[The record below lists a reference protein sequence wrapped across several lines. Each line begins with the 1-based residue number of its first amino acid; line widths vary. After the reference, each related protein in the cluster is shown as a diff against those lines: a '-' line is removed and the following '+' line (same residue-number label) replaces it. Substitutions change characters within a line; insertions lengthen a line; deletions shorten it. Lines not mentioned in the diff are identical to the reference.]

1 MFRKSNKAKSI
12 ENFLPADKQTVVVEL
27 FTSQGCSSCPPADRV
42 LSILNK
48 TQPVAGADIVTLSLH
63 VDYWDSP
70 SWKDEFSHLDVQ
82 QAAGHLFGAVRGE
95 NYTPQMVVDGAN
107 PFVGSNMKQAQKLIS
122 DAAKAPKAKI
132 ELVQNQDKLKIK
144 ITDAPAHENATIFL
158 AIAEDDLSSGVRGGE
173 NSGRE
178 LAHTSGRSRTE
189 VAWNVDRRTNESRNG
204 NCRQL
209 QPKWKKGNLSLVV
222 FLQENQKRR
231 IFGAAKRKRNN
242 AHQRASYLIKFSRHS
257 SSQPSGRIENAPS
270 KIIAVSGGRRSR

>member
-1 MFRKSNKAKSI
+1 MKLFLVFGLLTVISGVFALFQNNKNAADVPQIEQSESI
-12 ENFLPADKQTVVVEL
+12 QNFLPADKQTVVVEL

-70 SWKDEFSHLDVQ
+70 SWKDEFSHLMYSKRQDIYSAQ
-82 QAAGHLFGAVRGE
+82 FRGE

-144 ITDAPAHENATIFL
+144 ITDAPAHENATVFL
-158 AIAEDDLSSGVRGGE
+158 AIAEDNLSSGVRGGE
-173 NSGRE
+173 NSGRR
-178 LAHTSGRSRTE
+178 LAHTSVVRELKSLGMLTAEQTSLEMET
-189 VAWNVDRRTNESRNG
+189 AL
-204 NCRQL
+204 QL

-231 IFGAAKRKRNN
+231 IFGAAKRK
-242 AHQRASYLIKFSRHS
+242 A
-257 SSQPSGRIENAPS
+257 E
-270 KIIAVSGGRRSR
+270 